1 MQRSAD
7 ARDER
12 YRRRQAA
19 VRAGEIP
26 LSLADGL
33 IGHQQASFE
42 RSDAMR
48 RARSDAILARYPEI
62 GSYSE
67 ADYQLYSGPVCGPDG
82 VEVSVWT
89 AKSGRVR
96 AERPAPPA
104 WWPRSRVKRFFAM
117 TGYYLSLPRK
127 LLASEE
133 THTAYA
139 YPLSGPMVKV
149 ERRFLYWQEAFLYAA
164 TLAKRVR
171 ADGVDALR
179 RDVQPAAA
187 PGAGEESG
195 SPASWGGHVALL
207 EQ

>member
-19 VRAGEIP
+19 VSAGEIAP
-26 LSLADGL
+26 NLAEGL
-33 IGHQQASFE
+33 IAHQQAAFE
-42 RSDAMR
+42 RSDARR
-48 RARSDAILARYPEI
+48 RARSDAFLARYPEI
-62 GSYSE
+62 GSYDE
-67 ADYQLYSGPVCGPDG
+67 ASYQLNSGPVCGPDG
-82 VEVSVWT
+82 VEVSVWY
-89 AKSGRVR
+89 AKSGRVW

-117 TGYYLSLPRK
+117 TGYYLALPRK

-139 YPLSGPMVKV
+139 YTMSGPLVRV
-149 ERRFLYWQEAFLYAA
+149 ARRFLTWEEAFLYAA

-171 ADGVDALR
+171 AGGVEALR
-179 RDVQPAAA
+179 PDVQPTAAA
-187 PGAGEESG
+187 GAGPEGG
-195 SPASWGGHVALL
+195 SPAS
-207 EQ
+207 